1 MDKHILKKWLKAGFM
16 EDGCFHET
24 LAGTPQGGIIS
35 PNLANVALNGLEQA
49 ILGHFTC
56 RQRKA
61 HKLNVVRYADGTPVQ
76 A

>member
-1 MDKHILKKWLKAGFM
+1 MKVRAVP
-16 EDGCFHET
+16 
-24 LAGTPQGGIIS
+24 TPLS

-61 HKLNVVRYADGTPVQ
+61 MKLNVVRYADGTPVQ